1 MKKYKKQQKAQTIKL
16 ACNIGL
22 YYFAEAQRQGESKF
36 GSFSY
41 YVLKIFRKKK
51 LLLFCFL
58 ENFAKVLNE

>member
-1 MKKYKKQQKAQTIKL
+1 MKKYKKHQKVQTIKL

-22 YYFAEAQRQGESKF
+22 YYFAEAQRQGGYKF

-41 YVLKIFRKKK
+41 YALKFFRKKK
-51 LLLFCFL
+51 LLFCFL